1 MRHGT
6 RHGDFERRREAG
18 REGEP
23 RGKAEPWGSSSTPRP
38 PRTRRDGAGRV
49 GTAAGALSGAMCGQP
64 SCWC

>member
-18 REGEP
+18 RDGEP
-23 RGKAEPWGSSSTPRP
+23 HGKAEPWGSST
-38 PRTRRDGAGRV
+38 TLTATADEGDGAGPV
-49 GTAAGALSGAMCGQP
+49 GTAAGVPNGAMCGPP